1 MNTNT
6 VYEMVIGAIA
16 EDDVSEEYAKIQN
29 EFSEGSECDKLYEKK
44 RNCWQ
49 VV

>member
-29 EFSEGSECDKLYEKK
+29 EL
-44 RNCWQ
+44 
-49 VV
+49 